1 MPRKVFPENIEPVE
15 PVESAPEKASP
26 ASSNGVLLSEF
37 TEGATGDNVVAYAG
51 FRRWCEVKGL
61 QSERR
66 TTEAWKDLLTEYLTA
81 EVK

>member
-1 MPRKVFPENIEPVE
+1 MPRKVSPENIEPVE
-15 PVESAPEKASP
+15 PDVAKTAPVVGASA
-26 ASSNGVLLSEF
+26 VLLSEF

-51 FRRWCEVKGL
+51 FRRWCEGKGL
-61 QSERR
+61 HSERR